1 MKTWKDLVGEAKKE
15 VMLFQVKEVKELF
28 DLGEDFILIDVREPD
43 EFHKGRIPRSML
55 APRGILEMMVEQNIK
70 DLKKQIILHCA
81 GGGRSA
87 VAALSL
93 KEMGYERVA
102 SMEGGFDSW
111 VKAGYPVE
119 R

>member
-15 VMLFQVKEVKELF
+15 VRLYQVKEVKELL
-28 DLGEDFILIDVREPD
+28 DLGEDVILIDVREPD
-43 EFHKGRIPRSML
+43 EFQKGRIPKSML
-55 APRGILEMMVEQNIK
+55 APRGVLEMVVEQSIK
-70 DLKKQIILHCA
+70 DPKKQLILHCA

-93 KEMGYERVA
+93 KKMGYERVA
-102 SMEGGFDSW
+102 SMEGGFDGW
-111 VKAGYPVE
+111 VRAGYPIE